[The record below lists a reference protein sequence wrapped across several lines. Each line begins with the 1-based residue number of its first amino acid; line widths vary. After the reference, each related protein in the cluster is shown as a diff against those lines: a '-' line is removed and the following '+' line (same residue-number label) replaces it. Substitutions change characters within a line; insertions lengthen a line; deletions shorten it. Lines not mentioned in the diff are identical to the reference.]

1 MAYGRRTA
9 ALSVSILAF
18 AFLMTGSCGQP
29 QQSQALDDEPRLPA
43 AYEVSL
49 RESLFSDLL
58 YLRDSTSARVS
69 SWDRSG
75 ANVDFRDVPAGETL
89 ELANIPGAGC
99 IRHIYFTVMTSM
111 GHIGDSRYLR
121 DLVLRAYWDGEAEP
135 SIETPFGD
143 FFGQGHGCIR
153 YFRSLMVTVN
163 EGAETMGPNA
173 PAFSVGFNS
182 YFPMPFSHGARLT
195 LTNDG
200 ETDVG
205 AVWYHIDYEAMGS
218 LEPNIGRFHAQWR
231 RQNPTPPVGDA
242 QTLVNTTITGAR
254 NGDGANNYVILEA
267 EGHGNFA
274 GYFLN
279 VHNFFTTWYGEGDDM
294 IFIDGAAWPPAIH
307 GTGTEECFGGGACP
321 NIEYAGPYTGFHLI
335 GNKDYAG
342 KTSMYRFYVA
352 DPLRFRKS
360 IKVTIEHGHA
370 NNFANDYS
378 STAFWYQEEPHAP
391 FPALLSAAQRRPAVG
406 DDAHDRAAAGYQR
419 LQANRGQYAAVLHEK
434 QTDPPADIEETV
446 MQQLLPQ
453 IADALTARDYAA
465 AAEKCQSANQL
476 LEDFLGKSQ

>member
-1 MAYGRRTA
+1 MNHGRK
-9 ALSVSILAF
+9 ALPLLASVLAF
-18 AFLMTGSCGQP
+18 AFLVAGSCGRP
-29 QQSQALDDEPRLPA
+29 HQSQALTEEVRLPA
-43 AYEVSL
+43 ASEVSL
-49 RESLFSDLL
+49 KESLFSDML

-75 ANVDFRDVPAGETL
+75 ANVDFRNVPAGATL
-89 ELANIPGAGC
+89 ELANIAGAGC
-99 IRHIYFTVMTSM
+99 IRHIYFTIMTSM

-163 EGAETMGPNA
+163 EGAEIMGGNA
-173 PAFSVGFNS
+173 PTLTVGFNC
-182 YFPMPFSHGARLT
+182 YFPMPFSNGARLT

-200 ETDVG
+200 DADVG
-205 AVWYHIDYEAMGS
+205 AVWYHIDYEVMGS
-218 LEPNIGRFHAQWR
+218 LEPGIGRFHAQWR
-231 RQNPTPPVGDA
+231 RQNPTSAIGDA
-242 QTLVNTTITGAR
+242 QNPINVTMSTAPNL
-254 NGDGANNYVILEA
+254 DGKENYVILDA
-267 EGHGNFA
+267 EGHGNFV

-279 VHNFFTTWYGEGDDM
+279 VHNFFNTWYGEGDDM
-294 IFIDGAAWPPAIH
+294 VFIDGLEWPPAIH

-321 NIEYAGPYTGFHLI
+321 SIEYSGPYTGFQLV

-378 STAFWYQEEPHAP
+378 STAFWYQAEPHAP
-391 FPALLSAAQRRPAVG
+391 FPALPPAEQRRPVAG
-406 DDAHDRAAAGYQR
+406 DDPHDRAAAGFQR
-419 LQANRGQYAAVLHEK
+419 LQANRGRYAALLHEK
-434 QTDPPADIEETV
+434 HVEASAEIEDTV
-446 MQQLLPQ
+446 MRQLIPE
-453 IADALTARDYAA
+453 IAAALSAHDYAA
-465 AAEKCQSANQL
+465 AAEKCQSANEL
-476 LEDFLGKSQ
+476 IEKFLDEHD